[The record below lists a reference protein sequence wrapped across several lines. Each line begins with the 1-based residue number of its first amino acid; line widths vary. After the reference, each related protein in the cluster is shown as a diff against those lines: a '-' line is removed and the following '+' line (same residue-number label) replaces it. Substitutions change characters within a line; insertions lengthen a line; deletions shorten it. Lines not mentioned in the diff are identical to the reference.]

1 MSRQRWNSAAR
12 PRIGRSQGSSSLS
25 IKVFRMRASFE
36 INSSTGAYSVAL
48 GEGLV
53 REVVESPA
61 HRIFIVD
68 ARLREQ
74 VSFVSGPVIEIDAT
88 EENKALERM
97 APVIEQLKRFG
108 ATRETEIVAVGGG
121 IVQDIATFVASVYMR
136 GLRWHYCPTTL
147 LGMVDSCIGG
157 KSSIN
162 VGTYKNLVGNFHPP
176 ARILIDLGFT
186 DSLDAAQL
194 TSGLMESVKICYAR
208 GADEFDAYL
217 ALQPGVP
224 LARDKAFSI
233 VERSLKAKKWFIETD
248 EFDRAE
254 RLLLNF
260 GHTFGHAL
268 ESATHFEVPH
278 GIAVGVG
285 MLTAHQ
291 FALETQRLSEHG
303 KARAATLAAHV
314 KTLLEPVRGTL
325 SSLGRVSAQSLFEH
339 FESDKKH
346 SQTHYR
352 VIMPVGDGELQRVP
366 LERNEA
372 NQAAIVGAFARGI
385 ETF

>member
-1 MSRQRWNSAAR
+1 
-12 PRIGRSQGSSSLS
+12 
-25 IKVFRMRASFE
+25 MRASFE
-36 INSSTGAYSVAL
+36 INSSTGAYCVAL

-53 REVVESPA
+53 REAVASPA

-68 ARLREQ
+68 KRLREQ
-74 VSFVSGPVIEIDAT
+74 VRFVADPIIEIAAT

-97 APVIEQLKRFG
+97 APIVEQLKRLG
-108 ATRETEIVAVGGG
+108 ATRETELVAVGGG
-121 IVQDIATFVASVYMR
+121 IVQDIATFVASIYMR

-162 VGTYKNLVGNFHPP
+162 VGTLKNLVGNFHPP
-176 ARILIDLGFT
+176 AQILIDLAFT
-186 DSLDAAQL
+186 ETLDAGQL

-217 ALQPGVP
+217 QLEPAVP
-224 LARDKAFSI
+224 LARETAFSI
-233 VERSLKAKKWFIETD
+233 IERSLRAKKWFIETD

-260 GHTFGHAL
+260 GHTFGHAI

-285 MLTAHQ
+285 MLTAHR
-291 FALETQRLSEHG
+291 FALDTHRLTERG
-303 KARAATLAAHV
+303 MALAGALAAHV
-314 KTLLEPVRGTL
+314 KALLEPVRDTL
-325 SSLGRVSAQSLFEH
+325 RSLGGVSAQALFEH

-352 VIMPVGDGELQRVP
+352 VIMPVRDGELQRIS
-366 LERNEA
+366 LERDTA
-372 NQAAIVGAFARGI
+372 NRNALIGAFARGL
-385 ETF
+385 EAL